1 MSVNRIMVKDP
12 ITINP
17 EASVRDAAR
26 IMRDKEIG
34 SVIIVNGKKPIGIL
48 TERDIVRRITA
59 VGLNPEILTVEKVCS
74 KPVVAVNQIL
84 QIDDAVD
91 IMRDN
96 KIRRLIVVDNDDEVV
111 GIITSD
117 DIGYNLRSM
126 SETLAVKYIAAM
138 KR

>member
-17 EASVRDAAR
+17 EASVREAAR
-26 IMRDKEIG
+26 MMRDKEIG

>member
-1 MSVNRIMVKDP
+1 MRVNQVMVKNP

-17 EASVRDAAR
+17 EATVRDAAR
-26 IMRDKEIG
+26 VMRDKGIG
-34 SVIIVNGKKPIGIL
+34 SVIIVDERKPVGIL

-59 VGLNPEILTVEKVCS
+59 VGLNPETLTVEKVCS
-74 KPVVAVNQIL
+74 KPVVAVNDIL
-84 QIDDAVD
+84 EVDDAVD

-96 KIRRLIVVDNDDEVV
+96 KIRRLVIVDNNDDVV

>member
-1 MSVNRIMVKDP
+1 MVKDP
-12 ITINP
+12 ITINLD
-17 EASVRDAAR
+17 ASVRKAAQV
-26 IMRDKEIG
+26 MRDNEIG
-34 SVIIVNGKKPIGIL
+34 SVIIVKEKKPVGIL

-59 VGLNPEILTVEKVCS
+59 VGLNPETFTVEKVCS

-84 QIDDAVD
+84 QVDDAVD

-96 KIRRLIVVDNDDEVV
+96 KIRRLVIVDNNDEVV
-111 GIITSD
+111 GIVTSD

>member
-1 MSVNRIMVKDP
+1 MRVNQVMVKNP

-17 EASVRDAAR
+17 EATVRDAAR
-26 IMRDKEIG
+26 VMRDKGIG
-34 SVIIVNGKKPIGIL
+34 SVIIVDERKPVGIL

-74 KPVVAVNQIL
+74 KPVVAVNDIL
-84 QIDDAVD
+84 EVDDAVD

-96 KIRRLIVVDNDDEVV
+96 KIRRLVIVDNNDDVV

>member
-1 MSVNRIMVKDP
+1 MRVNQVMVKDP
-12 ITINP
+12 ITLNP
-17 EASVRDAAR
+17 HASVRDAAR
-26 IMRDKEIG
+26 LMRDKGIG
-34 SVIIVNGKKPIGIL
+34 SVIIVNERKPVGIL

-59 VGLNPEILTVEKVCS
+59 VGLNPETLTVDNVCS
-74 KPVVAVNQIL
+74 KPVVAVNHIMDV
-84 QIDDAVD
+84 DDAVD
-91 IMRDN
+91 VMRDN
-96 KIRRLIVVDNDDEVV
+96 KIRRLVIVDNNDDVV

>member
-126 SETLAVKYIAAM
+126 SETLAVKYIVAM

>member
-1 MSVNRIMVKDP
+1 
-12 ITINP
+12 
-17 EASVRDAAR
+17 
-26 IMRDKEIG
+26 MRDKGIG
-34 SVIIVNGKKPIGIL
+34 SVIIVDERKPVGIL

-74 KPVVAVNQIL
+74 KPVVAVNDIL
-84 QIDDAVD
+84 EVDDAVD

-96 KIRRLIVVDNDDEVV
+96 KIRRLVIVDNNDDVV

>member
-1 MSVNRIMVKDP
+1 
-12 ITINP
+12 
-17 EASVRDAAR
+17 
-26 IMRDKEIG
+26 
-34 SVIIVNGKKPIGIL
+34 
-48 TERDIVRRITA
+48 VRRITA

-96 KIRRLIVVDNDDEVV
+96 KIRRLIVVDNDDKV
-111 GIITSD
+111 GIVTSD
-117 DIGYNLRSM
+117 NIGYNLGSM

>member
-111 GIITSD
+111 GSITSD

>member
-1 MSVNRIMVKDP
+1 MVKDP

-26 IMRDKEIG
+26 MMRDKEIG

>member
-1 MSVNRIMVKDP
+1 MVKDP

-17 EASVRDAAR
+17 EASIRDAAL

-34 SVIIVNGKKPIGIL
+34 SVIIVNGKKPVGIL

-59 VGLNPEILTVEKVCS
+59 VGLNPETLTVEKVCS

-96 KIRRLIVVDNDDEVV
+96 KIRRLIVVNNDDEVV

-126 SETLAVKYIAAM
+126 SETLAVKYIVAM

>member
-17 EASVRDAAR
+17 KASVRDAAR

>member
-1 MSVNRIMVKDP
+1 MRVNQVMVKNP

-17 EASVRDAAR
+17 EATVRDAAR
-26 IMRDKEIG
+26 VMRDKGIG
-34 SVIIVNGKKPIGIL
+34 SVIIVDERKPVGIL

-59 VGLNPEILTVEKVCS
+59 VGLNPETLTVEKVCS
-74 KPVVAVNQIL
+74 KPVVAVNDIL
-84 QIDDAVD
+84 EVDDAVD

-96 KIRRLIVVDNDDEVV
+96 KIRRLVIVDNNDDVV
-111 GIITSD
+111 GILTSD